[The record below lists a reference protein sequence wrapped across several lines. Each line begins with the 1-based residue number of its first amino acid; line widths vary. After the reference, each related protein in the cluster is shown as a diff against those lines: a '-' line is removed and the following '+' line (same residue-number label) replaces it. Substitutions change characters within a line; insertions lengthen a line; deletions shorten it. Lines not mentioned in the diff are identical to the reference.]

1 MKTNSKLKSYFT
13 LFILINSLIVTIIN
27 VQPTSAAASPPNW
40 PDNWILLDTD
50 DEDPNCKD
58 YRDVL
63 NAYYNISEEF
73 LFLRLECVE
82 QPNFTKNSSESRY
95 KWFFDLDNNITFS
108 GQSIVGAEYLLFIED
123 FDNHTIEND
132 FIGDIFLLKDTNSDG
147 LFKEWEDPPEYYTNS
162 TNDVTNT
169 SWSFITDKNISD
181 YNISGNY
188 IDLYL
193 NLSEI
198 ENLSNATLIWGTDN
212 ENSNLEQAPG
222 DMVSPPEANDD
233 AYSICKN
240 CTLNVPYGE
249 GILQNDYDDDN
260 LSIIAILDSNVLY
273 GNLTLND
280 DGSFL
285 YIPNLDFVGI
295 DFFTY
300 HIYNDYLNSNIATV
314 NINVSGINYPPIAN
328 PDTATTNEDKA
339 IWINVLSNDSDI
351 DGILQP
357 NTIHIINEP
366 SHGSTNI
373 NTTTGEIQ
381 YIPDINFSGSDS
393 FNYTVDDNYGFSSNI
408 AEVSITVIPINDA
421 PVSVNDEYIIEE
433 DTILNEPAPGVLS
446 NDYDSDSSITVFLDS
461 DVTYGSLILYSNGS
475 FYYSPNEN
483 YTGIDIFTYH
493 SYDGF
498 LNSKLTSVT
507 ITIISMND
515 APIVT
520 DIPDQTVDEDT
531 AFTTINLDD
540 YVSDVDN
547 TDAGTNNL
555 NCRQS
560 SNNNQ
565 TNRLERSRDNN
576 IQSNRSRPTMG

>member
-108 GQSIVGAEYLLFIED
+108 GQSVIGAEYLLFIED
-123 FDNHTIEND
+123 FDNHTIAND
-132 FIGDIFLLKDTNSDG
+132 FIGDIFLLTDTNSDG
-147 LFKEWEDPPEYYTNS
+147 LFKEWEDPPEYYTKS
-162 TNDVTNT
+162 INDATNT

-181 YNISGNY
+181 YKISGNY

-233 AYSICKN
+233 AYSICIN
-240 CTLNVPYGE
+240 CTLNVPYEE

-260 LSIIAILDSNVLY
+260 LSIIAILDSNVSN

-285 YIPNLDFVGI
+285 YIPDLDFIGI

-314 NINVSGINYPPIAN
+314 NINVSGINYPPIAY
-328 PDTATTNEDKA
+328 PDTVSTNEDTS

-351 DGILQP
+351 DGIIQT

-366 SHGSTNI
+366 SNGSINI

-381 YIPDINFSGSDS
+381 YTPNTDFNGFDS
-393 FNYTVDDNYGFSSNI
+393 FNYTVNDNYGFTSNI
-408 AEVSITVIPINDA
+408 AEVEIIVIPVIDA
-421 PVSVNDEYIIEE
+421 PN
-433 DTILNEPAPGVLS
+433 
-446 NDYDSDSSITVFLDS
+446 LD
-461 DVTYGSLILYSNGS
+461 
-475 FYYSPNEN
+475 
-483 YTGIDIFTYH
+483 
-493 SYDGF
+493 
-498 LNSKLTSVT
+498 
-507 ITIISMND
+507 
-515 APIVT
+515 PIGA
-520 DIPDQTVDEDT
+520 QTVDEDETLTLTIT
-531 AFTTINLDD
+531 ASDPDLDALTFTAGGLTISPGFEDSGAYTITITVQDGEPLTDSEIFILTVNHINRAPNLDPIGAQTVD
-540 YVSDVDN
+540 EDETLTLTITASDPDL
-547 TDAGTNNL
+547 DALTFTAGGECIFL
-555 NCRQS
+555 
-560 SNNNQ
+560 
-565 TNRLERSRDNN
+565 
-576 IQSNRSRPTMG
+576 